1 MLSATR
7 NGEKTCVARS
17 QLAEVL
23 HLFSAANESTSS
35 CSLQLQQTIQ
45 LSPVDIE
52 CTCRRFAPRSG
63 FRATTQV
70 AISKPF
76 PPPANPVLS
85 RLDRWEATCSVR
97 GAIQQ
102 LTVLPQRLLLTDRL
116 SATAV
121 KSSKK
126 SCRQL
131 HHGMHHPPLARTRE
145 SPLELKV

>member
-1 MLSATR
+1 MKKKICLA
-7 NGEKTCVARS
+7 GS

-126 SCRQL
+126 L
-131 HHGMHHPPLARTRE
+131 HHGMHHPPLGRTRE